1 MYAVVQSAP
10 LADVI
15 GNACRHGRVCV
26 FRLAPG
32 PPRCCSTRVKNF
44 FSHWRASLR
53 NVLWLD
59 ALQAAAI
66 SAAPVILA
74 VLAHEPRLGWSAIA
88 AFWACFGD
96 PGGPLRQRAGA
107 MLALGLIGAL
117 FCFLAS
123 VSATHLWLLLPLTF
137 VCCTFGGLLRVLGP
151 AAAIVGTL
159 LSAGFVVAAE
169 LPAPTWSDSLS
180 YTLFFL
186 AGAAWAILMTALVW
200 RRRPWK
206 DATHAVAHCYRSLA
220 DFADAL
226 ARMYSGLTP
235 ATSPQAWS
243 AVTRPQRSALR
254 AALEAARVRIREVQD
269 ARPSRRARAHQLL
282 YLLDHAEDSFI
293 ALVAAADLLESNAPR
308 WLGRGA
314 GAHLSHALHRYA
326 SLSNA
331 IASTSDVNDAKQAQC
346 LRERLAHYS
355 AGLHELRGSAMA
367 HAPELATMV
376 PVLDRLLHAAQA
388 VTQSLFDQGDAPAAP
403 VRDRLTEGRTKTAW
417 RVLRQNLSFES
428 DAFRHAL
435 RVGVGATI
443 AVALSK
449 TFAVNHGYW
458 MSLTLVFIL
467 QPYFATTW
475 QRTLERVAGS
485 VAGAIGASLLGLF
498 LSTPL
503 SVALAV
509 LPIAL
514 GTFAARTIHYALF
527 TFFLTSQFVL
537 VTHIQQPEIYE
548 PMLAALRAFNS
559 VLGGILALLVGFLV
573 WPEKEPRQLAGALS
587 VALERHAAYA
597 RALLQEKSG
606 ELGAGQDIVAL
617 RRMACLSAD
626 NAQASLQR
634 LQQNPVHRDR
644 NVGTAESLLNAMRR
658 VTAAGTVLEIQPA
671 LPSGSP
677 AARALSD
684 YGSILAHALH
694 PQDSESPHGR
704 QLAVPAAVA
713 AGYPELAGPLDRI
726 AQQARQLR
734 QLRER
739 VERAPAVH

>member
-1 MYAVVQSAP
+1 M
-10 LADVI
+10 
-15 GNACRHGRVCV
+15 
-26 FRLAPG
+26 
-32 PPRCCSTRVKNF
+32 KNF

-606 ELGAGQDIVAL
+606 EPGAGQDIVAL

-644 NVGTAESLLNAMRR
+644 NVGTAENLLNAMRR

>member
-1 MYAVVQSAP
+1 MTKLLS
-10 LADVI
+10 
-15 GNACRHGRVCV
+15 R
-26 FRLAPG
+26 
-32 PPRCCSTRVKNF
+32 
-44 FSHWRASLR
+44 WRASLR
-53 NVLWLD
+53 HVLWVD

-74 VLAHEPRLGWSAIA
+74 VLVHEPRLGWTAIA

-96 PGGPLRQRAGA
+96 PGGPLRQRAGS
-107 MLALGLIGAL
+107 MLALGLVGAL

-123 VSATHLWLLLPLTF
+123 ASAGHLWLLLPLTF
-137 VCCTFGGLLRVLGP
+137 LCCTFGGLLRVLGP

-169 LPAPTWSDSLS
+169 LPAPTLAESLS

-186 AGAAWAILMTALVW
+186 AGAVWAMLMTALVW

-206 DATHAVAHCYRSLA
+206 DATHAVAHCYRGLA

-235 ATSPQAWS
+235 AAGPQAWT
-243 AVTRPQRSALR
+243 AVTKPQRSAQR
-254 AALEAARVRIREVQD
+254 AALEAARVRIREVQ
-269 ARPSRRARAHQLL
+269 ATRPSRRARAHQLM
-282 YLLDHAEDSFI
+282 YLLDNAEDSFI

-308 WLGRGA
+308 WLGRSA

-326 SLSNA
+326 SVCNA
-331 IASTSDVNDAKQAQC
+331 IASTSDVSDAKQAEC
-346 LRERLAHYS
+346 LRERLAHFA
-355 AGLHELRGSAMA
+355 AGLHDLRGGAMA
-367 HAPELATMV
+367 YAPDLASVV
-376 PVLDRLLHAAQA
+376 PVLDRMLHTAESVMQA
-388 VTQSLFDQGDAPAAP
+388 LFDQGDAPVAPVAAP
-403 VRDRLTEGRTKTAW
+403 ALPSRARQAART
-417 RVLRQNLSFES
+417 LRQNIGVES
-428 DAFRHAL
+428 DAFRHAC

-475 QRTLERVAGS
+475 QRTVERVIGS
-485 VAGAIGASLLGLF
+485 VAGAVGASLLGLM

-514 GTFAARTIHYALF
+514 GTFATRTIHYALF

-537 VTHIQQPEIYE
+537 VSHIQQPEIYE

-559 VLGGILALLVGFLV
+559 VLGGVLALLVGVLV
-573 WPEKEPRQLAGALS
+573 WPEKEPRQLADALTR
-587 VALERHAAYA
+587 ALDRHAAYA
-597 RALLQEKSG
+597 LALIRQKGRAPSAPSQ
-606 ELGAGQDIVAL
+606 ADIVGL
-617 RRMACLSAD
+617 RRLACLSAD
-626 NAQASLQR
+626 NAEASLQR

-644 NVGTAESLLNAMRR
+644 KVDTAVNLLNAMRR
-658 VTAAGTVLEIQPA
+658 ITAAGTVLEIQPA
-671 LPSGSP
+671 LPDDAP
-677 AARALSD
+677 AAASALQD
-684 YGSILAHALH
+684 YGRVLAHALH
-694 PQDSESPHGR
+694 PQDDAPALSAR
-704 QLAVPAAVA
+704 QFAVPAAVTA
-713 AGYPELAGPLDRI
+713 ADPALAGPLDRI
-726 AQQARQLR
+726 AQQARQVR
-734 QLRER
+734 QLRDRIEK
-739 VERAPAVH
+739 ESPL

>member
-1 MYAVVQSAP
+1 M
-10 LADVI
+10 
-15 GNACRHGRVCV
+15 
-26 FRLAPG
+26 
-32 PPRCCSTRVKNF
+32 KNF

-606 ELGAGQDIVAL
+606 EPGAGQDIVAL

-658 VTAAGTVLEIQPA
+658 VTAAGTVLEIQPV

>member
-1 MYAVVQSAP
+1 M
-10 LADVI
+10 
-15 GNACRHGRVCV
+15 NRVTN
-26 FRLAPG
+26 LL
-32 PPRCCSTRVKNF
+32 TR
-44 FSHWRASLR
+44 WRASLR

-74 VLAHEPRLGWSAIA
+74 VLVHEPRLGWTAIA

-96 PGGPLRQRAGA
+96 PGGPLRQRAGS
-107 MLALGLIGAL
+107 MLALGLIGGL

-123 VSATHLWLLLPLTF
+123 ASAGHLWLLLPLTF
-137 VCCTFGGLLRVLGP
+137 LCCTFGGLLRVLGP

-169 LPAPTWSDSLS
+169 LPAPTLADSLS

-186 AGAAWAILMTALVW
+186 AGAVWAILMTALVW

-206 DATHAVAHCYRSLA
+206 DATHAVAHCYRGLA

-235 ATSPQAWS
+235 AAGPQAWT
-243 AVTRPQRSALR
+243 AVTKPQRSAQR
-254 AALEAARVRIREVQD
+254 AALEAARGRIREVQD
-269 ARPSRRARAHQLL
+269 TRPSRRARANQLT
-282 YLLDHAEDSFI
+282 YLLDSAEDSFI
-293 ALVAAADLLESNAPR
+293 ALVACADLLESHAPH
-308 WLGRGA
+308 WLGRSA

-326 SLSNA
+326 SVCNA
-331 IASTSDVNDAKQAQC
+331 IASTSDVSDPKQAQC
-346 LRERLAHYS
+346 LRERLAHYG
-355 AGLHELRGSAMA
+355 AGLHDLRGGAMA
-367 HAPELATMV
+367 YAPDLATMV
-376 PVLDRLLHAAQA
+376 PVLDRLLQTAQA
-388 VTQSLFDQGDAPAAP
+388 VTQALFDQVDAPAAP
-403 VRDRLTEGRTKTAW
+403 AQQGRATSRALQAW
-417 RVLRQNLSFES
+417 RTLRQNLGVES

-475 QRTLERVAGS
+475 QRTLERVTGS
-485 VAGAIGASLLGLF
+485 VAGAIGASLLGLL

-537 VTHIQQPEIYE
+537 VSHIQQPEIYE
-548 PMLAALRAFNS
+548 PTLAALRAFNS
-559 VLGGILALLVGFLV
+559 VLGGILALLVGVLV
-573 WPEKEPRQLAGALS
+573 WPEKEPRQLAGALTR
-587 VALERHAAYA
+587 ALDRHAAYA
-597 RALLQEKSG
+597 LALIRQKSG
-606 ELGAGQDIVAL
+606 AAPLPDESSIVAL
-617 RRMACLSAD
+617 RRQACLSAD
-626 NAQASLQR
+626 NAEASLQR

-644 NVGTAESLLNAMRR
+644 NVDTAVNLLNAMRR
-658 VTAAGTVLEIQPA
+658 ITAAGTVLEIQPA
-671 LPSGSP
+671 LPADAP
-677 AARALSD
+677 AAAALRD
-684 YGSILAHALH
+684 YGLMLAHALH
-694 PQDSESPHGR
+694 PQDHGPDLPLR
-704 QLAVPAAVA
+704 QWAVPAAIA
-713 AGYPELAGPLDRI
+713 AADPALGEPLDRI
-726 AQQARQLR
+726 AQQARQVR
-734 QLRER
+734 QLRDRIEKDPPR
-739 VERAPAVH
+739 

>member
-1 MYAVVQSAP
+1 MTTLLS
-10 LADVI
+10 
-15 GNACRHGRVCV
+15 R
-26 FRLAPG
+26 
-32 PPRCCSTRVKNF
+32 
-44 FSHWRASLR
+44 WRASVR

-74 VLAHEPRLGWSAIA
+74 VLAHEPRLGWTAIA

-96 PGGPLRQRAGA
+96 PGGPLRQRAGS

-123 VSATHLWLLLPLTF
+123 ASAAYLWLLLPLTF

-169 LPAPTWSDSLS
+169 LPAPTWRESLS

-186 AGAAWAILMTALVW
+186 AGAGWAILMTALVW

-206 DATHAVAHCYRSLA
+206 DATHAVAHCYRGLA

-226 ARMYSGLTP
+226 SGLYSGLT
-235 ATSPQAWS
+235 AAGGPQAWS
-243 AVTRPQRSALR
+243 AVSRSQRGALR
-254 AALEAARVRIREVQD
+254 AALEAARGRIREVQD

-282 YLLDHAEDSFI
+282 YLLDSAEDSFI
-293 ALVAAADLLESNAPR
+293 ALVAVADLLESNAPR
-308 WLGRGA
+308 WLGRSA
-314 GAHLSHALHRYA
+314 GAHLSHAMHRYA
-326 SLSNA
+326 SVCNA
-331 IASTSDVNDAKQAQC
+331 IASTSDVSDAKQALC
-346 LRERLAHYS
+346 LRERLTHYA
-355 AGLHELRGSAMA
+355 AGLHDLRGGATA
-367 HAPELATMV
+367 YAPDLATVV
-376 PVLDRLLHAAQA
+376 PVLDRLLHTAQA
-388 VTQSLFDQGDAPAAP
+388 VMQSLFDEAVTPAAP
-403 VRDRLTEGRTKTAW
+403 AQRPRGPGRARQAW
-417 RVLRQNLSFES
+417 RTLRQNLRFES

-475 QRTLERVAGS
+475 QRTVERVAGS
-485 VAGAIGASLLGLF
+485 VAGAIGASLLGLL
-498 LSTPL
+498 LSSPL

-537 VTHIQQPEIYE
+537 VSHIQQPEIYE

-573 WPEKEPRQLAGALS
+573 WPEKEPRQLAGALTR
-587 VALERHAAYA
+587 ALERHADYA
-597 RALLQEKSG
+597 LALVREKSG
-606 ELGAGQDIVAL
+606 GDGAHQDIVGL
-617 RRMACLSAD
+617 RRLACLSAD
-626 NAQASLQR
+626 NAEASLQR
-634 LQQNPVHRDR
+634 LQQNPVHRER
-644 NVGTAESLLNAMRR
+644 NVDTAVNLLNALRR
-658 VTAAGTVLEIQPA
+658 ITAAGTVLEIQAALPPGSAAAPA
-671 LPSGSP
+671 L
-677 AARALSD
+677 RE
-684 YGSILAHALH
+684 YGTVLAQALH
-694 PQDSESPHGR
+694 PRASEPAQSTRALGVPPAVSAADPA
-704 QLAVPAAVA
+704 LAA
-713 AGYPELAGPLDRI
+713 PLDRI
-726 AQQARQLR
+726 ALQARQIR

-739 VERAPAVH
+739 VQREQPAQ